1 MKCTKTKLDGV
12 LILTPRT
19 FCDERG
25 WFVESYSARTLSE
38 FGIDCTFVQQNHIR
52 SLQRGVLRGIH
63 FQNYPYA
70 QAKLV
75 RCLRGM
81 VRDYAVDLRKGSPT
95 YRQYM
100 CVELSEE
107 NKKQLFLPRGFGHAV
122 VSLTDN
128 SEIEYQVDNFYMPE
142 FDRTVF
148 YLDSELGI
156 SWEMDKI
163 VVSEK
168 DRNAPMLAESDCNFC
183 YRDILYANQKSS

>member
-25 WFVESYSARTLSE
+25 WFMESYSARTLSE
-38 FGIDCTFVQQNHIR
+38 LGIDCAFVQQNHIQ
-52 SLQRGVLRGIH
+52 SLQKGVLRGIH

-75 RCLRGM
+75 RCLRGI

-95 YRQYM
+95 YKQYV

-122 VSLTDN
+122 ISLTDN
-128 SEIEYQVDNFYMPE
+128 SEIEYQVDNLYMPE

-148 YLDSELGI
+148 YLDSELG
-156 SWEMDKI
+156 
-163 VVSEK
+163 
-168 DRNAPMLAESDCNFC
+168 NG
-183 YRDILYANQKSS
+183 